1 MFLLTGPQNNLKEF
15 IGGYNTPIPEVPDWD
30 DSGTLSSDEKI
41 LITHSLREVKEIMWN
56 YVGIVRSDLRLE
68 MAKKRIHTL
77 FIETEDLYKKTKVFE
92 EILELR
98 NVEACSHIIIK
109 SAAMRKESRGLHYT
123 LNYPEPDNSKTPV
136 NTYIQNKHI

>member
-1 MFLLTGPQNNLKEF
+1 M
-15 IGGYNTPIPEVPDWD
+15 PDWD

-77 FIETEDLYKKTKVFE
+77 FEETEDLYKKTKVFE

-98 NVEACSHIIIK
+98 NVETCSHIIIK